1 MTGKTD
7 RAQGPGPR
15 PRVRPKSRA
24 AWRKWLEEHHA
35 TSRGVWLVFAK
46 KHTKLPS
53 LSYEEAVE
61 EALCFGW
68 IDSIVKSIDD
78 RFHRQMFTPRKA
90 KSAWSALNRMRAAR
104 LIEAGLMT
112 AAGLAS
118 ITVAKRTGQWE
129 ANKASEALKVPPELK
144 RAIGA
149 NLAAKKNWPAYTE
162 SQRKMFLYMVNGAKR
177 PETRARRVARVIE
190 IVSGGVKFSQVVA
203 ESMGGKRKTSSR
215 P

>member
-7 RAQGPGPR
+7 KPQGPGPR
-15 PRVRPKSRA
+15 PQVRPTSRA

-53 LSYEEAVE
+53 LSYDEAVE

-68 IDSIVKSIDD
+68 IDSLVKSIDD

-90 KSAWSALNRMRAAR
+90 KSAWSALNRTRAAR

-129 ANKASEALKVPPELK
+129 ANKASEVLKVPPELK

-203 ESMGGKRKTSSR
+203 ETMGGKRKSS